1 MYCAR
6 NGAMAARRTKKPPPP
21 TPPRPTPP
29 LGPLARASTQYL
41 SLAAAGKTVMQKV
54 AHQTWAILQ
63 SSDPLPQCLSP
74 FLTSSFSYTA
84 CRVISWSIMYA
95 RYQILVNMPV
105 LGCVKTTSARRHGIK
120 QDISKCFQKRP
131 RCLASLRT
139 FLPPF
144 SAPPPTSNFL
154 IRPLALSLGGI
165 RKRQRWLR
173 RERGRLSPMLM

>member
-74 FLTSSFSYTA
+74 FLTSSFSYTE

-105 LGCVKTTSARRHGIK
+105 VGCVKTTSARRHGIK

-154 IRPLALSLGGI
+154 IRLT
-165 RKRQRWLR
+165 R
-173 RERGRLSPMLM
+173 RHSEEAPRRRLWREQGRLSPMLM